1 MRFGGLGMATWRE
14 KFESLSAV
22 EREEVGRWKGG
33 ANNTQVLRQITEA
46 VSELLRQYEQ
56 AGLPDRDQEM
66 PD

>member
-1 MRFGGLGMATWRE
+1 MATWRE

-33 ANNTQVLRQITEA
+33 ANNTQVLRQIMEA

>member
-33 ANNTQVLRQITEA
+33 ANNTQVLRQIMEA

>member
-1 MRFGGLGMATWRE
+1 MATWRE

-33 ANNTQVLRQITEA
+33 ENNTQVLRQIMEA
-46 VSELLRQYEQ
+46 LSELLRQYEQ

>member
-1 MRFGGLGMATWRE
+1 MATWRE

-33 ANNTQVLRQITEA
+33 ANNTQVLRQIMAA